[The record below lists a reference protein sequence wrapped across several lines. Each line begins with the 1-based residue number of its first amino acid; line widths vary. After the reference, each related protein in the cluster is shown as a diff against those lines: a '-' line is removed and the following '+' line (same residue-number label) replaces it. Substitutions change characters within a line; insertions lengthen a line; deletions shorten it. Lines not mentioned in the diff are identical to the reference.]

1 VISIRDIKSQIDDRI
16 EKDASVRQQG
26 DPLKTKF
33 TDVEGEIYQYRNQ
46 SSQDPLNFPIKL
58 NNKIGALMSAVQG
71 VRGRPPAQTYEVFE
85 YLSDELQ
92 AELDRIQVLIT
103 TDLEQFNRML
113 RDKGLDPVQPPASR
127 QRVVT

>member
-1 VISIRDIKSQIDDRI
+1 
-16 EKDASVRQQG
+16 
-26 DPLKTKF
+26 
-33 TDVEGEIYQYRNQ
+33 
-46 SSQDPLNFPIKL
+46 
-58 NNKIGALMSAVQG
+58 VQG